1 MGFIDLV
8 KQRSSIRKY
17 KSNSIPAE
25 KIRKVLEAARLAPSW
40 GNAYCSKFLV
50 VKNLETKNELAE
62 ASGCAWLSTA
72 PVVIVAL
79 ADPKSSGKRDGKS
92 YYLVDVGISMDHL
105 ILAAT
110 ELGLGTCWIGGF
122 NEKKAR
128 KALRVPKKLKIVA
141 MTPIGYPDESP
152 RSKVRKPL
160 EEIVSIGQYGN

>member
-8 KQRSSIRKY
+8 KQRSSIQKY
-17 KSNSIPAE
+17 KANSINDE

-40 GNAYCSKFLV
+40 GNEYCSRFIV
-50 VKNLETKNELAE
+50 VKDVELKRKLAE
-62 ASGCAWLSTA
+62 ASGYAWLSTA
-72 PVVIVAL
+72 PVVIVTC

-110 ELGLGTCWIGGF
+110 EQGLATCWVGRF
-122 NEKKAR
+122 EEKKAR
-128 KALRVPKKLKIVA
+128 KALGVPKNLKIVA

-152 RSKVRKPL
+152 KPKARKPL
-160 EEIVSIGQYGN
+160 EEIVSTDQYGK

>member
-1 MGFIDLV
+1 MRFIDLV

-17 KSNSIPAE
+17 KSNSIPDE

-40 GNAYCSKFLV
+40 GNKYCSKFLV
-50 VKNLETKNELAE
+50 VKNMETKKKLAE
-62 ASGCAWLSTA
+62 ASGCTWLSTA
-72 PVVIVAL
+72 PIVIVAL

-110 ELGLGTCWIGGF
+110 ELGLGTCWVGWF
-122 NEKKAR
+122 DEKKAR
-128 KALRVPKKLKIVA
+128 KALEVPKNLKIVA

-152 RSKVRKPL
+152 KPKVRKTL
-160 EEIVSIGQYGN
+160 EEIASKDQYGS